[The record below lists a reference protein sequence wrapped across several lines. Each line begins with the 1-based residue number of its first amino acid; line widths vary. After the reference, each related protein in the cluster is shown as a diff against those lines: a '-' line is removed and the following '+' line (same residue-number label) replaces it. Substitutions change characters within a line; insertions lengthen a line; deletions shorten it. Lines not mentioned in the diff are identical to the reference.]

1 MGDDGGDGRGPVS
14 KSGCED
20 GKRGDGESH
29 AWGFNWGKGKG
40 EEGCSL
46 EQQLLGGGAGS
57 QVLPPP
63 AAWQEL
69 LSMSKVLVVGCCSTA
84 CEHQLGLMLRL
95 SF

>member
-1 MGDDGGDGRGPVS
+1 MGSPMLGVLIGGKERVKKDAHLS
-14 KSGCED
+14 S
-20 GKRGDGESH
+20 SSF
-29 AWGFNWGKGKG
+29 W
-40 EEGCSL
+40 
-46 EQQLLGGGAGS
+46 GGAGS